1 MASRFP
7 KNAIQNILFMLN
19 TIIGWGLLTTLY
31 SLEWYSRINCPA
43 PVRFV
48 WIVSFFCQENNRIIC
63 VFFLLWSF
71 ITRTNQVIILDLF
84 CDTSIHYLHKD
95 VRSLRTRLSYR
106 IELNFYN
113 VFHIYKIDWSICFFF
128 LSILLCNKFP
138 QNHLE
143 RIKWIFF
150 RFKFQSNFIN

>member
-113 VFHIYKIDWSICFFF
+113 VFHINKIDWSICFFSCLFCYAINF
-128 LSILLCNKFP
+128 LKTILK
-138 QNHLE
+138 E
-143 RIKWIFF
+143 SSGFF
-150 RFKFQSNFIN
+150 FVSNFNQIS